1 MAEETKNLTP
11 PPVKQ
16 SSTDTVN
23 SIEVPPVPIPPEV
36 LEPEVVEPELPE
48 IPEIPVES
56 EPESLVPTPES
67 SPLPEQEP
75 KNVGLDIGT
84 MNLVAATINDDSIE
98 SCALRNVFLEIDNF
112 SIGSMDLKSIS
123 HIQID
128 ESVYILSQDA
138 YNFANIFNKTV
149 SRPMNKG
156 LISSNE
162 IDGIDIISTM
172 IKKLIG
178 DNNSNIKPVC
188 CYSVPA
194 NPLDS
199 DIDVS
204 YHKNVFERI
213 VTQLN
218 YIPLSLNEATAV
230 IYSECE
236 DTDFTGIGISF
247 GAGMTNIAVV
257 FKAVPVLTFSLSR
270 GGDWIDLNAGNSIGT
285 ISNRVNLIKEKENFN
300 LTDYKIGNKK
310 EQRIREALIYYYK
323 DLINYVTS
331 NIINSLSKIE
341 VDFPE
346 HIPIIVSGGTSLAD
360 GFIDLVTN
368 IFNDYEFPF
377 TVKEVKTAN
386 NQLTAVAEG
395 CLIKSFRS

>member
-11 PPVKQ
+11 PLISVKQ
-16 SSTDTVN
+16 SDTGAVN
-23 SIEVPPVPIPPEV
+23 SIEVPTPIPP
-36 LEPEVVEPELPE
+36 VVEPE
-48 IPEIPVES
+48 IPEIPVELES
-56 EPESLVPTPES
+56 PLPETFVPT
-67 SPLPEQEP
+67 PEQEP

-178 DNNSNIKPVC
+178 DNNTTNIIDPKLKPVC
-188 CYSVPA
+188 CYSIPA

-199 DIDVS
+199 DMDVS